1 MKIQWW
7 LPSAVS
13 VFCVIS
19 PSVVAPAL
27 ATGVTSWR
35 FDPGQNQLEFRTRE
49 PVQPRAQLV
58 TNPTRLVI
66 DLPDIEMEQAPIDR
80 DFSGNIRQIRI
91 EQFDGQTTRI
101 VLELAPGYTIDPQQI
116 RFRGLSPTQWT
127 VQLPQPMPESVA
139 VSREAPPAAS
149 VTNPIANPVANP
161 PDAMQSTPSV
171 EGIDP
176 TLAQIA
182 GIQATSDGLFVRFRS
197 GVPQV
202 EVERSRD
209 RRSVVLT
216 VENAVLSPELTQQ
229 EVSIDRFGVER
240 VQFEQVSDRSSN
252 RRPTVRIRLE
262 VDPSSQDWQ
271 ATVSNLGGIVMLPT
285 GNSST
290 ARTARNPSASD
301 RTTSRQANRSSVG
314 GTAERISA
322 ERANSER
329 ANAAQNSSGR
339 SIAAQPNPTPL
350 TAQGTRVSASNGT
363 VTIEGVELNPVNNQ
377 LLIESDRPV
386 APTTRWQDGTY
397 QIVLSPARLAER
409 ITGPRLTANSPLI
422 RVRLRQEDAD
432 TVVISL
438 QPATG
443 VRFGSLN
450 LVSPQLLS
458 LEMERSPLQGTPAR
472 SAASPSAAALS
483 GNPPSFRSLPPQ
495 SNSIQPLPRPGNG
508 RLVVA
513 IDPGHG
519 GVDVGAVGI
528 GNIREADIVLNVSQ
542 QVARLL
548 EQQGIQAVMTRSDDR
563 EIDLQPRVD
572 IAEQVNAAL
581 FVSIHANSISMD
593 RPEVN
598 GVETY
603 YYSSGAGLADTI
615 HHSIMSDLGMND
627 RGVRQARFYVLRR
640 TSMPAV
646 LVEIGFVTGSQ
657 DAPRLANP
665 NWQNQMATAIARGI
679 LQYLRTAASR

>member
-7 LPSAVS
+7 LPSLVG
-13 VFCVIS
+13 VVC
-19 PSVVAPAL
+19 VVAPAQ
-27 ATGVTSWR
+27 ASGVTSWR
-35 FDPGQNQLEFRTRE
+35 FDPGQNALEFRTNE

-66 DLPDIEMEQAPIDR
+66 DLPGIEMGQAPIDR

-91 EQFDGQTTRI
+91 GQFDRETTRI

-116 RFRGLSPTQWT
+116 RFRGVSPTQWT
-127 VQLPQPMPESVA
+127 VQLPQPT
-139 VSREAPPAAS
+139 RELAAS
-149 VTNPIANPVANP
+149 SSPVSSPVSSSATRSVTTPSSALIPNP
-161 PDAMQSTPSV
+161 PGA
-171 EGIDP
+171 IDP

-182 GIQATSDGLFVRFRS
+182 GIQATADGLFVRFRS
-197 GVPQV
+197 GRPEV

-216 VENAVLSPELTQQ
+216 VENAVISPELTQR
-229 EVSIDRFGVER
+229 EVPIDRFGVER
-240 VQFEQVSDRSSN
+240 VQFEQASDR
-252 RRPTVRIRLE
+252 PATVQIRLA
-262 VDPSSQDWQ
+262 VDPASQDWQ

-290 ARTARNPSASD
+290 SRTARRSSPSD
-301 RTTSRQANRSSVG
+301 RTASRQSDRLPVG
-314 GTAERISA
+314 GTAEQTTPAQRSSSSA
-322 ERANSER
+322 SSASS
-329 ANAAQNSSGR
+329 NSSGR
-339 SIAAQPNPTPL
+339 TIAAQP
-350 TAQGTRVSASNGT
+350 GSAPPSALSAGVAVASSSGGM

-386 APTTRWQDGTY
+386 AHSARWQGSTY
-397 QIVLSPARLAER
+397 QIVLSPARLADQ

-422 RVRLRQEDAD
+422 RVRLRQEDTD
-432 TVVISL
+432 TVIISL

-450 LVSPQLLS
+450 SVSPQLLS
-458 LEMERSPLQGTPAR
+458 LEMERSTPATG
-472 SAASPSAAALS
+472 AAATSPRRAAALT
-483 GNPPSFRSLPPQ
+483 PLPPR
-495 SNSIQPLPRPGNG
+495 SSPNQPLPRPSNG
-508 RLVVA
+508 RIVVA

-519 GVDVGAVGI
+519 GGDPGAVGI
-528 GNIREADIVLNVSQ
+528 GGIHEADIVLNVSR

-548 EQQGIQAVMTRSDDR
+548 EQQGIQAVMTRADDR

-572 IAEQVNAAL
+572 IAEQVNATL
-581 FVSIHANSISMD
+581 FVSIHANAISMD
-593 RPEVN
+593 RPDIN

-603 YYSSGAGLADTI
+603 YYSSGAGLADII
-615 HHSIMSDLGMND
+615 HRSIMSDVGMND

-646 LVEIGFVTGSQ
+646 LVEIGFVTGGE
-657 DAPRLANP
+657 DGPRLANP

-679 LQYLRTAASR
+679 VQYLRTAASR